1 MIYLR
6 RLSNLVEKIP
16 KKIRYTLIVI
26 DIIIL
31 VVLIFDVYGPK
42 YELIAESGYE
52 NRYIE
57 IYQNM
62 NDYKEIKFVY
72 GNRKSKDV
80 NVCKVDKDD
89 IKNKL
94 DKKIVEFDWEK
105 AIENDYVD
113 SGFSGGEEL
122 YVLEISY
129 NTEGIIL
136 DKFLIE

>member
-1 MIYLR
+1 MKYLY

-72 GNRKSKDV
+72 GNRKTKDV

-105 AIENDYVD
+105 TTANDNAD
-113 SGFSGGEEL
+113 NGFSEGEL
-122 YVLEISY
+122 YTLEISY

>member
-52 NRYIE
+52 NSNHHSHFPRRQKYHRKLAESHREIE
-57 IYQNM
+57 HRS
-62 NDYKEIKFVY
+62 ER
-72 GNRKSKDV
+72 NRRK
-80 NVCKVDKDD
+80 
-89 IKNKL
+89 
-94 DKKIVEFDWEK
+94 
-105 AIENDYVD
+105 
-113 SGFSGGEEL
+113 
-122 YVLEISY
+122 
-129 NTEGIIL
+129 
-136 DKFLIE
+136 

>member
-1 MIYLR
+1 MKYLY

-16 KKIRYTLIVI
+16 KKIRYTLAVI
-26 DIIIL
+26 DLIIL

-72 GNRKSKDV
+72 GNQKTKDV

-105 AIENDYVD
+105 TTANDNVD
-113 SGFSGGEEL
+113 NGFSEGEL
-122 YVLEISY
+122 YTLEISY